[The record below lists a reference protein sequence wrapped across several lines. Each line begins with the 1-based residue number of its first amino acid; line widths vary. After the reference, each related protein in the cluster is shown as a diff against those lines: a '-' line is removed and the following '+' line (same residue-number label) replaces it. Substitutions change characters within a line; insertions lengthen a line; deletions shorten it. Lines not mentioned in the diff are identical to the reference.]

1 MENVL
6 ILTPGSWKSI
16 DKITPA
22 TKVYRVTPTNL
33 SCTIDTIDHWKDL
46 NGLPTYAA
54 WNRYDQQVSFFAHD
68 GEVIFQRSDDR
79 QWYTT
84 TGDQLYRDADNT
96 KIYLADQPTF
106 ESCNV
111 KRAFITN

>member
-33 SCTIDTIDHWKDL
+33 SCTVDTIERWKDL
-46 NGLPTYAA
+46 NGSPTYTA
-54 WNRYDQQVSFFAHD
+54 WNR
-68 GEVIFQRSDDR
+68 
-79 QWYTT
+79 
-84 TGDQLYRDADNT
+84 LT
-96 KIYLADQPTF
+96 K
-106 ESCNV
+106 
-111 KRAFITN
+111 